1 MQTLLREESLKAGDS
16 ASKATEDSLADFEK
30 QMKDKGMQVVEIDVT
45 PFRTA
50 TAPVY
55 EKLGYGD
62 LQKQV
67 EALLKQ

>member
-1 MQTLLREESLKAGDS
+1 
-16 ASKATEDSLADFEK
+16 
-30 QMKDKGMQVVEIDVT
+30 MKDKGMQVVEIDVT